1 MSSPDRQ
8 ADLIRWIASS
18 RRLQRR
24 FGVVLCVAAI
34 ASIIALQFDA
44 VIGKAALAIIAI
56 VAVCTYWVT
65 GSHIL
70 DWRNQ
75 LETIDQARRRDAK
88 RQ

>member
-1 MSSPDRQ
+1 M
-8 ADLIRWIASS
+8 
-18 RRLQRR
+18 
-24 FGVVLCVAAI
+24 V
-34 ASIIALQFDA
+34 ALQFNP

-75 LETIDQARRRDAK
+75 LEALDQARRRDVK
-88 RQ
+88 RE